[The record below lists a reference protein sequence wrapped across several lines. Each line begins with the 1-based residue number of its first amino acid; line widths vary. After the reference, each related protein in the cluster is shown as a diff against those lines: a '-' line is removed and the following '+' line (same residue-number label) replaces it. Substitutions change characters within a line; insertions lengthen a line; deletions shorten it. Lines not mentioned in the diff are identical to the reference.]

1 MNKLVILL
9 SAAMTFCSS
18 GLAVAANQSEPLNL
32 DELTAAFG
40 WDMDRTA
47 ITTEKVTDNLYV
59 LFGVGGNIGVSIG
72 SDGVL
77 IVDNQFPNMMSKID
91 AAVKK
96 LGADNIDLA
105 VNTHWHF
112 DHAEG
117 NLALGPRGTILVA
130 HSNARANMAAGG
142 IINLVQSK
150 YRQQPYPEDALPI
163 LTYDSGM
170 QLYYNDE
177 IIDIRHFSPA
187 HTTGDSAVIFR
198 KQNAVHLG
206 DVFNNSGY
214 PFIDADSGGDID
226 GMIAFCAQTLAQMK
240 PGATVIPGHGPI
252 TDLKA
257 LEDYIKMLE
266 TIRGRVSKMMD
277 EGMTMEEVVAAK
289 ITQDY
294 DGRYGDES
302 ASLGFVNRVYTS
314 LKKKR

>member
-1 MNKLVILL
+1 MAL
-9 SAAMTFCSS
+9 FSS

-32 DELTAAFG
+32 DELTASFG

-105 VNTHWHF
+105 INTHWHF

-150 YRQQPYPEDALPI
+150 YRQQPYPEDALPV

-177 IIDIRHFSPA
+177 IIDMRYFSPA

-198 KQNAVHLG
+198 QQNAVHLG

-240 PGATVIPGHGPI
+240 PGTTIIPDHGPI

-257 LEDYIKMLE
+257 LEDYI
-266 TIRGRVSKMMD
+266 
-277 EGMTMEEVVAAK
+277 
-289 ITQDY
+289 
-294 DGRYGDES
+294 
-302 ASLGFVNRVYTS
+302 
-314 LKKKR
+314 